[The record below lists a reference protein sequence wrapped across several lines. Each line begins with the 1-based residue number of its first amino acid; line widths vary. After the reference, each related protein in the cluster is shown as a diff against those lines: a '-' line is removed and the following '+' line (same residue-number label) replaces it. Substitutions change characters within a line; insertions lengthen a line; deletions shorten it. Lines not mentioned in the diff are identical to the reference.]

1 MHSDSI
7 VVSLI
12 EGCNKYDILCSER
25 IESSLSTIWFCESN
39 HCGANKVKGINI
51 SNCSFSLDSKQSEI
65 SVELLLLECALE
77 VLSASTKGTKKQKLP
92 QIKQIVV

>member
-1 MHSDSI
+1 M
-7 VVSLI
+7 
-12 EGCNKYDILCSER
+12 
-25 IESSLSTIWFCESN
+25 STTWFCESN
-39 HCGANKVKGINI
+39 HYGAYKVKGINI